1 MSHLLFDITD
11 HIATLTFNQPEK
23 RNAYSPE
30 MAVKLTQY
38 LRQCDRD
45 PDVRV
50 VIITGAGDS
59 FCVGLD
65 LNDVRERGEQGE
77 PEDTCLL
84 YTSDAADD

>member
-1 MSHLLFDITD
+1 
-11 HIATLTFNQPEK
+11 
-23 RNAYSPE
+23 

-77 PEDTCLL
+77 PEDTQGHPTQRVLRTYPFQIPSRL
-84 YTSDAADD
+84 SAQLMGQQADLAQRIH

>member
-30 MAVKLTQY
+30 MTFKLTQY

-65 LNDVRERGEQGE
+65 LNDVRERGE
-77 PEDTCLL
+77 
-84 YTSDAADD
+84 

>member
-1 MSHLLFDITD
+1 
-11 HIATLTFNQPEK
+11 
-23 RNAYSPE
+23 

-65 LNDVRERGEQGE
+65 LNDVRERGE
-77 PEDTCLL
+77 
-84 YTSDAADD
+84 

>member
-1 MSHLLFDITD
+1 
-11 HIATLTFNQPEK
+11 
-23 RNAYSPE
+23 

-45 PDVRV
+45 ADVRV

-65 LNDVRERGEQGE
+65 LNDVRERGEKAE
-77 PEDTCLL
+77 PEETQGHP
-84 YTSDAADD
+84 T